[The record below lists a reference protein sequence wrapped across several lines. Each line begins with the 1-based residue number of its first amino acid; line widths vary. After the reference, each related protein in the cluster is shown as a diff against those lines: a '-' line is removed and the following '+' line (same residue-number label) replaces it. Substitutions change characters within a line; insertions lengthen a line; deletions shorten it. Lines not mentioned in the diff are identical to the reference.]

1 MSHERNLGYLNA
13 KRLIYRRNPISDK
26 PTASH
31 EWGDFYENGTHECYT
46 LFQSKAKIN
55 TYKSLKWH
63 LLVLWYL
70 NDHMDQDEFDELAS
84 YISDKEN
91 GFVTFFVSPQLLE
104 KIIYDVSIQDLE
116 RPPKNKLRKIIFK
129 DNSGLTTKEKLQIVG
144 RMVGKRKLSESEIYD
159 AMLLLHDEHERITI
173 TKLAESLNCSTR
185 TVHRNMSVELKKEK
199 ELLNKELKW
208 KNTTYKTTYA
218 TRTT

>member
-1 MSHERNLGYLNA
+1 MSHERKLDYLN
-13 KRLIYRRNPISDK
+13 KLRIIYRRNPISDK
-26 PTASH
+26 PTATFK
-31 EWGDFYENGTHECYT
+31 WGDYYEDGTHECYT
-46 LFQSKAKIN
+46 LFSSKAKIT

-70 NDHMDQDEFDELAS
+70 NDHLDQDAFDDLAS
-84 YISDKEN
+84 YICDKEN
-91 GFVTFFVSPQLLE
+91 GFVTFYVSPQLLE

-129 DNSGLTTKEKLQIVG
+129 DNSGITTKEKLQVVG
-144 RMVGKRKLSESEIYD
+144 RMIGKRKLSETEIYD

-173 TKLAESLNCSTR
+173 IKLAESLGCSTR

-199 ELLNKELKW
+199 ELLNKEL
-208 KNTTYKTTYA
+208 
-218 TRTT
+218 

>member
-26 PTASH
+26 PTASY
-31 EWGDFYENGTHECYT
+31 EWGDFYENGTHECYA

-144 RMVGKRKLSESEIYD
+144 QMVGKRKLSESEIYD

-173 TKLAESLNCSTR
+173 TKLAESLSCSTR

-199 ELLNKELKW
+199 ELLNKELK
-208 KNTTYKTTYA
+208 
-218 TRTT
+218 

>member
-1 MSHERNLGYLNA
+1 MSHERKLDYLN
-13 KRLIYRRNPISDK
+13 KLRIIYRRNPISDK
-26 PTASH
+26 PTATFK
-31 EWGDFYENGTHECYT
+31 WGDYYEDGTHECYT
-46 LFQSKAKIN
+46 LFSSKAKIT

-70 NDHMDQDEFDELAS
+70 NDHLEQDAFDDLAS
-84 YISDKEN
+84 YICDKEN
-91 GFVTFFVSPQLLE
+91 GFVTFYVSPQLLE

-129 DNSGLTTKEKLQIVG
+129 DNSGLTTKEKLQVVG
-144 RMVGKRKLSESEIYD
+144 RMIGKRKLSETEIYD

-173 TKLAESLNCSTR
+173 IKLAESLGCSTR

-199 ELLNKELKW
+199 ELLNKEL
-208 KNTTYKTTYA
+208 
-218 TRTT
+218 

>member
-1 MSHERNLGYLNA
+1 MSHERKLDYLN
-13 KRLIYRRNPISDK
+13 KLRIIYRRNPISDK
-26 PTASH
+26 PTATFK
-31 EWGDFYENGTHECYT
+31 WGDYYEDGTHECYT
-46 LFQSKAKIN
+46 LFSSKAKIT

-70 NDHMDQDEFDELAS
+70 NDHLDQDAFDDLAS
-84 YISDKEN
+84 YICDKDN
-91 GFVTFFVSPQLLE
+91 GFVTFYVSPQLLE

-144 RMVGKRKLSESEIYD
+144 RMIGKRKLSETEIYD

-173 TKLAESLNCSTR
+173 IKLAESLGCSTR

-199 ELLNKELKW
+199 ELLNKEL
-208 KNTTYKTTYA
+208 
-218 TRTT
+218 